1 VEGVLVATDFSQS
14 SAPAIRRGG
23 LLARR
28 LGAPLRIL
36 HVVDSDHGRVQGA
49 RVEAFDL
56 LARQGGAL
64 KDIAGIEWDT
74 CIAEGQVGEQIART
88 GDDIHAA
95 VTVIGRHRYRWL
107 HDFFLSGAAER
118 IIKATSRPLLLANL
132 IPSGEYRKLLVP
144 IKMSVSSAAAL
155 AALKKLELGK
165 TANISVLHV
174 FDSGVTQGRTGAHMS
189 HEKIRSRLSGLE
201 ADAKERL
208 SDFLSRHGI
217 KPDQTLIRTGLV
229 L

>member
-1 VEGVLVATDFSQS
+1 
-14 SAPAIRRGG
+14 
-23 LLARR
+23 
-28 LGAPLRIL
+28 
-36 HVVDSDHGRVQGA
+36 
-49 RVEAFDL
+49 
-56 LARQGGAL
+56 
-64 KDIAGIEWDT
+64 
-74 CIAEGQVGEQIART
+74 VGEQIART

-118 IIKATSRPLLLANL
+118 IIKATSRPLLLVNL
-132 IPSGEYRKLLVP
+132 LPSGEYKKLLAP
-144 IKMSVSSAAAL
+144 IRMSVSSTAAL

-174 FDSGVTQGRTGAHMS
+174 FDSGVTRGRTGAHMS
-189 HEKIRSRLSGLE
+189 HEKIRSCLSRLE
-201 ADAKERL
+201 ADA

-229 L
+229 PQVIHQDAREIEADLIVVAPIAIGGGLAACLAASFRNSFPFRTLMFLWFRRLADLSLRKHLRSAGSPRPMSIGSRRPL